1 MGIYAHPVRRSDFE
15 RIVDEAL
22 ESLPSWVVEAV
33 DNLHVVV
40 EEWPDTEQDPDG
52 EGLLGV
58 YEGTSLQER
67 GDSYSGLLP
76 DRIVVFMGPH
86 LELGLSPD
94 ALRDEIRKT
103 VLHEVA
109 HHLGI
114 DDERLDALGWD

>member
-1 MGIYAHPVRRSDFE
+1 VQRTEFE

-22 ESLPSWVVEAV
+22 EGLPAWVVEAV

-40 EEWPDTEQDPDG
+40 EDWPNSDQDPAG
-52 EGLLGV
+52 EGILGV
-58 YEGTSLQER
+58 YEGVSLLER
-67 GDSYSGLLP
+67 GDSYSGQMP

-86 LELGLSPD
+86 LDLELPSEELG
-94 ALRDEIRKT
+94 AEIRRT

-114 DDERLDALGWD
+114 DDERLETLDWD